1 MIVLDSRACERIA
14 YQAGTPCFVLFP
26 QTLQRLA
33 KLLTPRTRRGIDHI
47 HLAYPIKAMPVA
59 SLLRSWKSVG
69 HYVEAS
75 SRGECE
81 LALRS
86 GYGPRRIILSGPAK
100 HMWLSAERRK
110 DFNVI
115 FDSLSE
121 LAALE
126 GQAQRLRWRV
136 GLRFAPE
143 WQVDP
148 DDTSRVD
155 QFGFDERAFD
165 EALSALERTGLRL
178 AVVHFHLGGWSG
190 DGGDRSRTVRRLA
203 EIVKGRANPKVVN
216 IGGGFSQA
224 LGSDEVMET
233 VRRARARVREVT
245 SEVHRRFPECREII
259 VEPGRVILGPS
270 AVLLLRVV
278 DIKIKYG
285 RRFVICD
292 GGRVNHAMPSDWEN
306 HELTFPCS
314 PSDTQAA
321 PATVCGPTCM
331 AWDFLTRGLVP
342 EDISPG
348 QFVIYGGAG
357 AYHWSWQTSFSHG
370 RAAAVC
376 ATTVGA
382 QHLRIRQLV
391 ARQSLQ
397 EWAAL
402 AGS

>member
-14 YQAGTPCFVLFP
+14 RQAGTPCFVLFP
-26 QTLQRLA
+26 QTLHRLA
-33 KLLTPRTRRGIDHI
+33 ALLAPRTRRGIDHI
-47 HLAYPIKAMPVA
+47 RLAYPIKAMPVA
-59 SLLRSWKSVG
+59 GLLRSWKRVG

-86 GYGPRRIILSGPAK
+86 GYRPRRIILSGPTK
-100 HMWLSAERRK
+100 HSWLLAERRK
-110 DFNVI
+110 GLTVI

-121 LAALE
+121 LAALG

-148 DDTSRVD
+148 DNTSRVD
-155 QFGFDERAFD
+155 QFGFDERALD
-165 EALSALERTGLRL
+165 EALSALERKGLGL
-178 AVVHFHLGGWSG
+178 AVVHFHLGGWGG
-190 DGGDRSRTVRRLA
+190 DAADRSRTVRRLA
-203 EIVKGRANPKVVN
+203 EILKGRAIPKVVN
-216 IGGGFSQA
+216 IGGRFSQA
-224 LGSDEVMET
+224 LGSDDVLET
-233 VRRARARVREVT
+233 VRWAQAAVRDVT
-245 SEVHRRFPECREII
+245 SEVRRRFPDCREII

-270 AVLLLRVV
+270 AVLLLRVI
-278 DIKIKYG
+278 DIKVKYG
-285 RRFVICD
+285 QRFVICD

-314 PSDTQAA
+314 PSDAQSV

-331 AWDFLTRGLVP
+331 AWDFLTHGLVP
-342 EDISPG
+342 ADISPG
-348 QFVIYGGAG
+348 QFIIYGGAG

-376 ATTVGA
+376 ATTVGSRY
-382 QHLRIRQLV
+382 LRIRQLV